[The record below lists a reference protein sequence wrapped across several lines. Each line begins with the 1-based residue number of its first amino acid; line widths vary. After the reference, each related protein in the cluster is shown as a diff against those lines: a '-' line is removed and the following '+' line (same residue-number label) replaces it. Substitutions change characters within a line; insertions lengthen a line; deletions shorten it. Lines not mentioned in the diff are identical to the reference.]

1 MTDGVLER
9 TGEVEAHCE
18 QRENESHDTEREKTF
33 GRKASRRDSAERK
46 QAKERNSKG
55 SSKKL
60 LKNKTQQK
68 GESTL
73 YSCLKQHV
81 AA

>member
-33 GRKASRRDSAERK
+33 GRKESRQRGETVQRGSKPRRGTARDH
-46 QAKERNSKG
+46 Q
-55 SSKKL
+55 
-60 LKNKTQQK
+60 KN
-68 GESTL
+68 
-73 YSCLKQHV
+73 Y
-81 AA
+81 